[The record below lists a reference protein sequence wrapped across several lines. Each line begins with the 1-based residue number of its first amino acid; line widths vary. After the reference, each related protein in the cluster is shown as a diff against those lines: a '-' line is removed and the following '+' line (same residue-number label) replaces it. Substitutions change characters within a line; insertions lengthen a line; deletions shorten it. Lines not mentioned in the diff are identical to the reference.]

1 MKAALLLT
9 LSTASS
15 LVLHR
20 RPRPTATRRAS
31 AVGTPPESA
40 PTVTIRHAPAADA
53 APLAESWALLDR
65 VSEAAFASPG
75 GAARGAHVAWR
86 RLARD
91 AGAGS
96 PESLRGRWVACGGA
110 GSPVLPLIE
119 PWEYAADGRL
129 RGAVDGR
136 SVELAR
142 PPRRGARVRAARAPG
157 SAPARPRRRDFRA
170 TQVPTVGGDA
180 ASPAASSRR
189 ATARQV
195 SSMPSYA
202 FLLAAPALAL
212 RHPMSMT
219 AQPPS
224 RRSFVSGAAAALAS
238 AAAGPAV
245 AYVLPDL
252 PYDYA
257 ALEPSIDAATMKFH
271 HDKHHATYIAGINGK
286 LDEKDQPPIAELM
299 KDAKAKGFNN
309 AGGGV
314 YNHDLF
320 WKAPRRARAARRRG
334 DGGIPILGLDVWEH
348 AYYLKY
354 QNRRPGAAAFWDIVN
369 WNQVNGGTTT
379 PAGKAPQ
386 F

>member
-1 MKAALLLT
+1 
-9 LSTASS
+9 
-15 LVLHR
+15 
-20 RPRPTATRRAS
+20 
-31 AVGTPPESA
+31 
-40 PTVTIRHAPAADA
+40 
-53 APLAESWALLDR
+53 
-65 VSEAAFASPG
+65 
-75 GAARGAHVAWR
+75 
-86 RLARD
+86 
-91 AGAGS
+91 
-96 PESLRGRWVACGGA
+96 
-110 GSPVLPLIE
+110 
-119 PWEYAADGRL
+119 
-129 RGAVDGR
+129 
-136 SVELAR
+136 
-142 PPRRGARVRAARAPG
+142 
-157 SAPARPRRRDFRA
+157 
-170 TQVPTVGGDA
+170 
-180 ASPAASSRR
+180 
-189 ATARQV
+189 
-195 SSMPSYA
+195 MPSYA

-212 RHPMSMT
+212 RHPMSKT

-224 RRSFVSGAAAALAS
+224 RRAFVSGAAAALAA

-320 WKAPRRARAARRRG
+320 WKALAPAGKGGAPSKALAAAIDKKFG
-334 DGGIPILGLDVWEH
+334 SLDKLKEEWAALGAPASTFGSGWVWLIVQGKDLAICNSPNQDNPLMKGAATEGIPILGLDVWEH

-354 QNRRPGAAAFWDIVN
+354 QNRRPEYVAAFWDIVN
-369 WNQVNGGTTT
+369 WNQVNEWYDDAL
-379 PAGKAPQ
+379 AGKAPQ

>member
-15 LVLHR
+15 LVLH

-91 AGAGS
+91 AGAGT

-142 PPRRGARVRAARAPG
+142 PPRPPVRAFAP
-157 SAPARPRRRDFRA
+157 PRRPDA
-170 TQVPTVGGDA
+170 QVT
-180 ASPAASSRR
+180 SPSSK
-189 ATARQV
+189 
-195 SSMPSYA
+195 M
-202 FLLAAPALAL
+202 
-212 RHPMSMT
+212 
-219 AQPPS
+219 
-224 RRSFVSGAAAALAS
+224 
-238 AAAGPAV
+238 
-245 AYVLPDL
+245 
-252 PYDYA
+252 
-257 ALEPSIDAATMKFH
+257 
-271 HDKHHATYIAGINGK
+271 
-286 LDEKDQPPIAELM
+286 
-299 KDAKAKGFNN
+299 
-309 AGGGV
+309 
-314 YNHDLF
+314 
-320 WKAPRRARAARRRG
+320 
-334 DGGIPILGLDVWEH
+334 
-348 AYYLKY
+348 
-354 QNRRPGAAAFWDIVN
+354 
-369 WNQVNGGTTT
+369 
-379 PAGKAPQ
+379 
-386 F
+386 